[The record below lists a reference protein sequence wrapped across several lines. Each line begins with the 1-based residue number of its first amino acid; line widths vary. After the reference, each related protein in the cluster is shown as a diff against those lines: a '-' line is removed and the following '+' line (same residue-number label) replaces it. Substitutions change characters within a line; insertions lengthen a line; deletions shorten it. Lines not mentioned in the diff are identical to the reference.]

1 MEGGKGQEAEEIL
14 GRDSLTM
21 RKFYYLN
28 LSLKLR
34 RVIIIPILTIKFLS
48 VQDKIGWSRAI
59 L

>member
-1 MEGGKGQEAEEIL
+1 MGQEAEEIL

-34 RVIIIPILTIKFLS
+34 SIIPILTMKSPS

>member
-1 MEGGKGQEAEEIL
+1 MGQEAEEIL

-21 RKFYYLN
+21 RKFYYVN

-34 RVIIIPILTIKFLS
+34 REINVPFLTIKSPS

>member
-1 MEGGKGQEAEEIL
+1 MEGDTGQEAEEIL

-21 RKFYYLN
+21 RKFYYIN

-34 RVIIIPILTIKFLS
+34 REIIVPFLTIKSPS